1 MDIKIDIRWTYFI
14 LPYIGCA
21 LAKYSKLCQIGFG
34 LAKHFILLANHDKD
48 YYHNN
53 HNYVADWKQQQNVA
67 DAGKTGLTYLWFTPV
82 RITVAALVNHTTG
95 AAWWPSKLRFVQEQ
109 PHPTTCFFGTQQA

>member
-1 MDIKIDIRWTYFI
+1 MMDIIIDIRWTYFI
-14 LPYIGCA
+14 LPYSGFA

-53 HNYVADWKQQQNVA
+53 HDYCADWKQQHMLLMQA
-67 DAGKTGLTYLWFTPV
+67 KLDLHTSGLHL
-82 RITVAALVNHTTG
+82 
-95 AAWWPSKLRFVQEQ
+95 
-109 PHPTTCFFGTQQA
+109 